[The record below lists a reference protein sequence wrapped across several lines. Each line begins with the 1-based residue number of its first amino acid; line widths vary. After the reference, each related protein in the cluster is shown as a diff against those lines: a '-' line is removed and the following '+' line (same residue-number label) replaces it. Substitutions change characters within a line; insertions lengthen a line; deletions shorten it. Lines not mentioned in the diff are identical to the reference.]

1 MHINKHIIQLDG
13 LRFFAVLMV
22 MIGHWLQW
30 KWTNPVLLKIPFV
43 HGVILFFV
51 LSGFL
56 ITRILLSNR
65 DKYNE
70 SQKNKFFSIKK
81 PNEINNLAR

>member
-1 MHINKHIIQLDG
+1 MNNNKHIIQLDG

-30 KWTNPVLLKIPFV
+30 KWQNPILLKIPFV

-56 ITRILLSNR
+56 ITRILLTNR
-65 DKYNE
+65 DLYNRGGE
-70 SQKNKFFSIKK
+70 NKF
-81 PNEINNLAR
+81 LTR